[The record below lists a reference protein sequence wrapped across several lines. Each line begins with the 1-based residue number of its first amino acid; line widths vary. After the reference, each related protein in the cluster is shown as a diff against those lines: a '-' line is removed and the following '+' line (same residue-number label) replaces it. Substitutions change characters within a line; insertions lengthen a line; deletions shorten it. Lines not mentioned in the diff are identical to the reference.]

1 MILLKHRK
9 IILNVF
15 LYLFLLSGSLITAQK
30 AQRIAY
36 IDMEYILENVPEY
49 LEAQNT
55 LDSKVT
61 KWRST
66 LDKLSRFIEK
76 SKTDLANE
84 REILTNDLILEKEDE
99 ITLKQEELRRLENL
113 YFGPNGDMF
122 LLRKQL
128 VKPIQDQVYNSLE
141 DIVLKRKYDFVF
153 DKSSDLVM
161 LYSNKKYDIS
171 DLVLNEIVRERKIK
185 VNKEKKAKKRAP
197 KKLTDRQQKV
207 IKDREAAVKKKEEER
222 LAKKKK
228 EITIK
233 IIIKINKMRK
243 LKSLLL
249 VAFLTLGMS
258 GVVNAQK
265 VGHVIYERVIAN
277 MPETRALQAELAKIT
292 KTYKDDID
300 GMKKKLQDKVK
311 KYTAEQAQLTE
322 DTNKQRVEEV
332 QADNSRI
339 QQAEQ
344 AAYQDIQEKQN
355 NKLVPIVDK
364 ARKAINE
371 VAKEKQIL
379 YVLDASAGR
388 GLLVSDG
395 EDLYDAVK
403 EKLGLL
409 EDVKQPTAPAK
420 N

>member
-1 MILLKHRK
+1 MVLLKHRK
-9 IILNVF
+9 ITLNVF
-15 LYLFLLSGSLITAQK
+15 LYLFLLSGSLVTAQK

-171 DLVLNEIVRERKIK
+171 DLVLNQIVRERKIK

-197 KKLTDRQQKV
+197 KKLTDRQRKV

-228 EITIK
+228 IEEARKKRIADIEEKRRVLKEKKDAIK
-233 IIIKINKMRK
+233 K
-243 LKSLLL
+243 
-249 VAFLTLGMS
+249 
-258 GVVNAQK
+258 QK
-265 VGHVIYERVIAN
+265 
-277 MPETRALQAELAKIT
+277 
-292 KTYKDDID
+292 
-300 GMKKKLQDKVK
+300 
-311 KYTAEQAQLTE
+311 
-322 DTNKQRVEEV
+322 
-332 QADNSRI
+332 
-339 QQAEQ
+339 
-344 AAYQDIQEKQN
+344 EKGNNDQN
-355 NKLVPIVDK
+355 N
-364 ARKAINE
+364 N
-371 VAKEKQIL
+371 
-379 YVLDASAGR
+379 
-388 GLLVSDG
+388 
-395 EDLYDAVK
+395 
-403 EKLGLL
+403 
-409 EDVKQPTAPAK
+409 
-420 N
+420 

>member
-30 AQRIAY
+30 GQRIAY

-228 EITIK
+228 IEEA
-233 IIIKINKMRK
+233 RK
-243 LKSLLL
+243 KRIADIEEKRRVLKE
-249 VAFLTLGMS
+249 
-258 GVVNAQK
+258 K
-265 VGHVIYERVIAN
+265 
-277 MPETRALQAELAKIT
+277 
-292 KTYKDDID
+292 KDAI
-300 GMKKKLQDKVK
+300 KKKK
-311 KYTAEQAQLTE
+311 
-322 DTNKQRVEEV
+322 
-332 QADNSRI
+332 
-339 QQAEQ
+339 
-344 AAYQDIQEKQN
+344 EKGNNDQN
-355 NKLVPIVDK
+355 N
-364 ARKAINE
+364 N
-371 VAKEKQIL
+371 
-379 YVLDASAGR
+379 
-388 GLLVSDG
+388 
-395 EDLYDAVK
+395 
-403 EKLGLL
+403 
-409 EDVKQPTAPAK
+409 
-420 N
+420 

>member
-1 MILLKHRK
+1 MVLLKHRK

-15 LYLFLLSGSLITAQK
+15 LYLFLLSGSLVTAQK

-99 ITLKQEELRRLENL
+99 ITLKQEELRRLESL

-171 DLVLNEIVRERKIK
+171 DLVLNQIVRERKIK
-185 VNKEKKAKKRAP
+185 LNKEKKAKKRAP
-197 KKLTDRQQKV
+197 KKLTDRQRKV

-228 EITIK
+228 IEEARKKRIADIEEKRRVLKEKKDAIK
-233 IIIKINKMRK
+233 K
-243 LKSLLL
+243 
-249 VAFLTLGMS
+249 
-258 GVVNAQK
+258 QK
-265 VGHVIYERVIAN
+265 
-277 MPETRALQAELAKIT
+277 
-292 KTYKDDID
+292 
-300 GMKKKLQDKVK
+300 
-311 KYTAEQAQLTE
+311 
-322 DTNKQRVEEV
+322 
-332 QADNSRI
+332 
-339 QQAEQ
+339 
-344 AAYQDIQEKQN
+344 EKGNNDQN
-355 NKLVPIVDK
+355 N
-364 ARKAINE
+364 N
-371 VAKEKQIL
+371 
-379 YVLDASAGR
+379 
-388 GLLVSDG
+388 
-395 EDLYDAVK
+395 
-403 EKLGLL
+403 
-409 EDVKQPTAPAK
+409 
-420 N
+420 

>member
-15 LYLFLLSGSLITAQK
+15 LYLFILSGSLITAQK

-99 ITLKQEELRRLENL
+99 ITLKQEELRRLESL

-228 EITIK
+228 IEEA
-233 IIIKINKMRK
+233 RK
-243 LKSLLL
+243 KRIADIEEKRRVLKE
-249 VAFLTLGMS
+249 
-258 GVVNAQK
+258 K
-265 VGHVIYERVIAN
+265 
-277 MPETRALQAELAKIT
+277 
-292 KTYKDDID
+292 KDAI
-300 GMKKKLQDKVK
+300 KKKK
-311 KYTAEQAQLTE
+311 
-322 DTNKQRVEEV
+322 
-332 QADNSRI
+332 
-339 QQAEQ
+339 
-344 AAYQDIQEKQN
+344 EKGNNDQN
-355 NKLVPIVDK
+355 N
-364 ARKAINE
+364 N
-371 VAKEKQIL
+371 
-379 YVLDASAGR
+379 
-388 GLLVSDG
+388 
-395 EDLYDAVK
+395 
-403 EKLGLL
+403 
-409 EDVKQPTAPAK
+409 
-420 N
+420 

>member
-1 MILLKHRK
+1 MVLLKHRK
-9 IILNVF
+9 ITLNVF
-15 LYLFLLSGSLITAQK
+15 LYLFLLSGSLVTAQK

-99 ITLKQEELRRLENL
+99 ITLKQEELRRLESL

-171 DLVLNEIVRERKIK
+171 DLVLNQIVRERKIK

-197 KKLTDRQQKV
+197 KKLTDRQRKL

-228 EITIK
+228 IEEA
-233 IIIKINKMRK
+233 RK
-243 LKSLLL
+243 KRIADIEEKRRVLKE
-249 VAFLTLGMS
+249 
-258 GVVNAQK
+258 K
-265 VGHVIYERVIAN
+265 
-277 MPETRALQAELAKIT
+277 
-292 KTYKDDID
+292 KDAI
-300 GMKKKLQDKVK
+300 KKKK
-311 KYTAEQAQLTE
+311 
-322 DTNKQRVEEV
+322 
-332 QADNSRI
+332 
-339 QQAEQ
+339 
-344 AAYQDIQEKQN
+344 EKGNNDQN
-355 NKLVPIVDK
+355 N
-364 ARKAINE
+364 N
-371 VAKEKQIL
+371 
-379 YVLDASAGR
+379 
-388 GLLVSDG
+388 
-395 EDLYDAVK
+395 
-403 EKLGLL
+403 
-409 EDVKQPTAPAK
+409 
-420 N
+420 

>member
-1 MILLKHRK
+1 MVLLKHRK
-9 IILNVF
+9 ITLNVF
-15 LYLFLLSGSLITAQK
+15 LYLFLLSGSLVTAQK

-99 ITLKQEELRRLENL
+99 ITLKQEELRRLESL

-171 DLVLNEIVRERKIK
+171 DLVLNQIVRERKIK

-197 KKLTDRQQKV
+197 KKLTDRQQNI
-207 IKDREAAVKKKEEER
+207 IKDREAAIKKKEEER

-228 EITIK
+228 IEEA
-233 IIIKINKMRK
+233 RK
-243 LKSLLL
+243 KRIADIEEKRRVLKE
-249 VAFLTLGMS
+249 
-258 GVVNAQK
+258 K
-265 VGHVIYERVIAN
+265 
-277 MPETRALQAELAKIT
+277 
-292 KTYKDDID
+292 KDAI
-300 GMKKKLQDKVK
+300 KKKK
-311 KYTAEQAQLTE
+311 
-322 DTNKQRVEEV
+322 
-332 QADNSRI
+332 
-339 QQAEQ
+339 
-344 AAYQDIQEKQN
+344 EKGNNDQN
-355 NKLVPIVDK
+355 N
-364 ARKAINE
+364 N
-371 VAKEKQIL
+371 
-379 YVLDASAGR
+379 
-388 GLLVSDG
+388 
-395 EDLYDAVK
+395 
-403 EKLGLL
+403 
-409 EDVKQPTAPAK
+409 
-420 N
+420 